1 MMTTDEYIILAKSID
16 MGEPVDWSALPIDQ
30 DDTYRLVAVS
40 ILGMELDTDVLTAS
54 LLKLAV
60 ENLVLNMQLMEKNS

>member
-1 MMTTDEYIILAKSID
+1 MTTDEYIILAKSID
-16 MGEPVDWSALPIDQ
+16 MGEPVDWSTLPIDQ

-60 ENLVLNMQLMEKNS
+60 ENLVLNVQLMEKNS